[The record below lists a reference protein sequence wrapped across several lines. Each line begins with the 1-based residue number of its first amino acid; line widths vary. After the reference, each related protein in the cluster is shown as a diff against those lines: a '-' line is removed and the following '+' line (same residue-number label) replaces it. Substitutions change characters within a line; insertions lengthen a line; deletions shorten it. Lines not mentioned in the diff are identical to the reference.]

1 MANFKAGDKVVHA
14 SGFGP
19 TMVVHGTFEGFDLDE
34 NSIDM
39 CECEYWSTKEDKF
52 VRERF
57 PETSLQ
63 KAPEG
68 GVW

>member
-1 MANFKAGDKVVHA
+1 MANFKAGDTVVHA

-19 TMVVHGTFEGFDLDE
+19 TMVVHGAFKGFDIEE
-34 NSIDM
+34 NSVDM
-39 CECEYWSTKEDKF
+39 CECEYWSAKEDKF

-57 PETSLQ
+57 PQTSLQ